1 MDKEKTNLETEL
13 AVNRTHMSEERT
25 QLAENRTQ
33 MAEERTH
40 MAEDRTKMAYERTAL
55 ANSQTL
61 LSYSR
66 TAIATFA
73 AGIGMFE
80 FVNNLVI
87 VKIGIAFMAV
97 APVIFIVGLVHYI
110 KVKKKIK
117 SYLKSI

>member
-1 MDKEKTNLETEL
+1 MEIEKTNFETEL

-80 FVNNLVI
+80 FIDNATI
-87 VKIGIAFMAV
+87 VSIGIAFMAI
-97 APVIFIVGLVHYI
+97 APIIFVIGVIHYLR
-110 KVKKKIK
+110 VKKKIK
-117 SYLKSI
+117 KYLDN